1 MLIYSPGL
9 RDLGLQT
16 HLDSGTPDSGTLGLW
31 DLGLWDLGLKGIGEL
46 SKKWYRNSHKVI
58 DIDIEIT

>member
-1 MLIYSPGL
+1 M
-9 RDLGLQT
+9 
-16 HLDSGTPDSGTLGLW
+16 
-31 DLGLWDLGLKGIGEL
+31 GLWDLGLKGIGEL